1 MAEESEILWSCGIGS
16 KRLGIVMLGLEK
28 HPSSFPLGSRMR
40 AEPLVEGEGGINTPA
55 HSETS
60 PRAET
65 W

>member
-1 MAEESEILWSCGIGS
+1 
-16 KRLGIVMLGLEK
+16 MLGLEK

-60 PRAET
+60 PRAEN